1 MKIFMKNFTK
11 KDYEKEIVRFCQ
23 ILTQQK
29 YDEKDDK
36 MIKRLISEN
45 LEHVS
50 FDATIPDS
58 NKLSKKIQVNKVLK
72 LSSSL
77 VNLKYGT
84 REDKELKRDLGQTL
98 GLLSRCIENA
108 RISRAETSAENKIKR
123 MVACF

>member
-1 MKIFMKNFTK
+1 MKNFTK

>member
-1 MKIFMKNFTK
+1 MKNFTK

-36 MIKRLISEN
+36 MIKNLISEN
-45 LEHVS
+45 LKHVS

-58 NKLSKKIQVNKVLK
+58 NKLSKKIQTNRILK
-72 LSSSL
+72 LSSAI
-77 VNLKYGT
+77 VNLQYGT
-84 REDKELKRDLGQTL
+84 KEDREIKKELGVSLGI
-98 GLLSRCIENA
+98 LSQCIEKTKQ
-108 RISRAETSAENKIKR
+108 SRADTRAENEIKK